1 MTDNKQRLVAIV
13 GPTAGGKTA
22 LSIALAKALLGEI
35 VSCDSMQL
43 YRGMDVGTA
52 KPTVEEMAGIPH
64 HMIDFLDPDTS
75 YSCADYVTDA
85 RAAIADVAARGKLPI
100 VCGGTGL
107 YLDSLLL
114 GGSFEDT
121 PSDPAVRE
129 RLQAIAE
136 QQNGKDILYARLC
149 EVDPDSAAAIHK
161 NNVKRVMRAI
171 EIFECC
177 GTPKSVL
184 DRASR
189 ERGLLYDATVVGIR
203 YHSRELL
210 YSRIDRRV
218 DIMLE
223 EGLYNEVV
231 RLKAAGVFERNATA
245 AQAIGYKEL
254 LGVLDG
260 TATLSEAV
268 EGLKLATRHYAKRQM
283 TWFSAKPYVSWIY
296 ADTKEGIMRP
306 FADILAD
313 ALAIVQGNEERGGV
327 HE

>member
-1 MTDNKQRLVAIV
+1 VAIV

-22 LSIALAKALLGEI
+22 LSIALAQHLSGEI

-43 YRGMDVGTA
+43 YRGMDIGTA
-52 KPTVEEMAGIPH
+52 KPTREEMAGIPH
-64 HMIDFLDPDTS
+64 HMIDFLDPDVS

-85 RAAIADVAARGKLPI
+85 RAKIEDIAARGKLPI

-121 PSDPAVRE
+121 PSDPSIRA
-129 RLQAIAE
+129 RLQEIAE
-136 QQNGKDILYARLC
+136 GEDGKDILYARLC

-161 NNVKRVMRAI
+161 NNVKRVIRAI

-189 ERGLLYDATVVGIR
+189 ERGLLYDATVIGIR
-203 YHSRELL
+203 YHSRDLL

-223 EGLYNEVV
+223 EGLYDEVV

-260 TATLSEAV
+260 TATLAEALD
-268 EGLKLATRHYAKRQM
+268 GLKLATRHYAKRQM
-283 TWFSAKPYVSWIY
+283 TWFSAKSYVQWVW
-296 ADTKEGIMRP
+296 ADTEEGVMRP

-313 ALAIVQGNEERGGV
+313 ALAVAWQGGRA

>member
-52 KPTVEEMAGIPH
+52 KPTIEEMAGIPH

>member
-1 MTDNKQRLVAIV
+1 MTQSKHRILAVV

-22 LSIALAKALLGEI
+22 LSIALARHLSGEI
-35 VSCDSMQL
+35 VSCDSMQI

-52 KPTVEEMAGIPH
+52 KPTPSEMAGIPH
-64 HMIDFLDPDTS
+64 HLIDFLDPDVG

-85 RAAIADVAARGKLPI
+85 RAAIDDIAARGRLPI

-121 PSDPAVRE
+121 PSDPLVRA
-129 RLQAIAE
+129 RLQEIAE
-136 QQNGKDILYARLC
+136 GEMGKDILYARLC
-149 EVDPDSAAAIHK
+149 EVDADSAAAIHK
-161 NNVKRVMRAI
+161 NNVKRVIRAL

-189 ERGLLYDATVVGIR
+189 ERGLLYDATVIGLR

-210 YSRIDRRV
+210 YTRIDRRV
-218 DIMLE
+218 DIMME
-223 EGLYNEVV
+223 EGLYDEVV

-260 TATLSEAV
+260 TSSLEKALD
-268 EGLKLATRHYAKRQM
+268 GLKLATRHYAKRQM
-283 TWFSAKPYVSWIY
+283 TWFSAKPYVTWVW
-296 ADTKEGIMRP
+296 ADTEEGVMRP
-306 FADILAD
+306 FDDILAE
-313 ALAIVQGNEERGGV
+313 ALTIAGERGAV

>member
-1 MTDNKQRLVAIV
+1 MTNAKQRLLAIV

-22 LSIALAKALLGEI
+22 LSIALAKAIGGEI

-52 KPTVEEMAGIPH
+52 KPTVSEMEGIPH
-64 HMIDFLDPDTS
+64 HMIDILDADQS

-85 RAAIADVAARGKLPI
+85 RATIQEIARAGKLPV

-121 PSDPAVRE
+121 PSAPVVRE

-136 QQNGKDILYARLC
+136 QPNGKEILYDRLG
-149 EVDPDSAAAIHK
+149 EVDPESAEAIHK
-161 NNVKRVMRAI
+161 NNVKRVIRAL
-171 EIFECC
+171 EIYECC

-189 ERGLLYDATVVGIR
+189 TRGLLYDATVIGIR

-223 EGLYNEVV
+223 QGLYDEVV
-231 RLKAAGVFERNATA
+231 RLRDAGVFERNATA

-260 TATLSEAV
+260 TVTLSEAV
-268 EGLKLATRHYAKRQM
+268 DSLKQATRHYAKRQM
-283 TWFSAKPYVSWIY
+283 TWFCAKPYVRWIW
-296 ADTKEGIMRP
+296 ADTEEGLLRP

-313 ALAIVQGNEERGGV
+313 ALTLLERGGA

>member
-1 MTDNKQRLVAIV
+1 
-13 GPTAGGKTA
+13 
-22 LSIALAKALLGEI
+22 
-35 VSCDSMQL
+35 MQL

-52 KPTVEEMAGIPH
+52 KPTIEEMAGIPH

>member
-1 MTDNKQRLVAIV
+1 MTQSKQRILAVV

-22 LSIALAKALLGEI
+22 LSIALARHLSGEI
-35 VSCDSMQL
+35 VSCDSMQI

-52 KPTVEEMAGIPH
+52 KPTPSEMAGIPH
-64 HMIDFLDPDTS
+64 HLIDFLDPDVG

-85 RAAIADVAARGKLPI
+85 RAAIDDIAARGRLPI

-121 PSDPAVRE
+121 PSDPLVRA
-129 RLQAIAE
+129 RLQEIAE
-136 QQNGKDILYARLC
+136 GEMGKDILYARLC
-149 EVDPDSAAAIHK
+149 EVDADSAAAIHK
-161 NNVKRVMRAI
+161 NNVKRVIRAL

-189 ERGLLYDATVVGIR
+189 ERGLLYDATVIGLR

-210 YSRIDRRV
+210 YTRIDRRV
-218 DIMLE
+218 DIMME
-223 EGLYNEVV
+223 EGLYDEVV

-260 TATLSEAV
+260 TSSLEKALD
-268 EGLKLATRHYAKRQM
+268 GLKLATRHYAKRQM
-283 TWFSAKPYVSWIY
+283 TWFSAKPYVTWVW
-296 ADTKEGIMRP
+296 ADTEEGVMRP
-306 FADILAD
+306 FDDILAE
-313 ALAIVQGNEERGGV
+313 ALTIAGERGAV

>member
-1 MTDNKQRLVAIV
+1 MTQNKQRLVAIV

-22 LSIALAKALLGEI
+22 LSIALAQQLSGEI

-52 KPTVEEMAGIPH
+52 KPTREEMAGIPH
-64 HMIDFLDPDTS
+64 HMIDFLDPDVS

-85 RAAIADVAARGKLPI
+85 RATIEDIAARGKLPI

-121 PSDPAVRE
+121 PSDPTVRE
-129 RLQAIAE
+129 RLQAVAQE
-136 QQNGKDILYARLC
+136 ENGKDILYARLC

-161 NNVKRVMRAI
+161 NNVKRVIRAL

-189 ERGLLYDATVVGIR
+189 ERGLLYDATVIGIR
-203 YHSRELL
+203 YHSRDLL
-210 YSRIDRRV
+210 YSRIDKRV

-223 EGLYNEVV
+223 EGLYDEVV

-260 TATLSEAV
+260 TATLAEAI

-283 TWFSAKPYVSWIY
+283 TWFSAKSYVSWVW
-296 ADTKEGIMRP
+296 ADTEEGVLRP

-313 ALAIVQGNEERGGV
+313 AQAIAKQRGMD